1 MSARLLDA
9 MGRLPIW
16 ARRGLMIVFPL
27 LLLGVLVAGFALA
40 PTATTPHPDRAAAS
54 ERVLPPSASS
64 STARPRSPT
73 PPAQTTLTT
82 HTREGSSAAQRPPAR
97 GRVGNPELPPSP
109 RSSRGAMLEVARRF
123 SVAYM
128 PYQIGRLTGGVR
140 AAIKRTCTPAF
151 ARYLLGQP
159 PRLTAELLAH
169 PKAIETYR
177 VASVEPRRRRE
188 QSHGELRL
196 TAGQRR
202 HRRFPADAS
211 QRRGRW
217 LIAATGDVSR
227 GAAVVAVRAR
237 ADDPRCRC
245 WR

>member
-1 MSARLLDA
+1 MSARLPGA

-40 PTATTPHPDRAAAS
+40 PTATTRHPGRAAAS

-73 PPAQTTLTT
+73 AAAQTTLTPQT
-82 HTREGSSAAQRPPAR
+82 TRTREGSSAAPRPHAR
-97 GRVGNPELPPSP
+97 GRVGNPERPPSP
-109 RSSRGAMLEVARRF
+109 RSSLGAMLAVARRF

-128 PYQIGRLTGGVR
+128 PYQIGRLPRWVR

-159 PRLTAELLAH
+159 PRLTAQLLAH

-177 VASVEPRRRRE
+177 VASVNLAAGANRVTVSYVSR
-188 QSHGELRL
+188 QDSADTGAFLL
-196 TAGQRR
+196 TLVKQ
-202 HRRFPADAS
+202 
-211 QRRGRW
+211 RGRW
-217 LIAATGDVSR
+217 LIAGLET
-227 GAAVVAVRAR
+227 
-237 ADDPRCRC
+237 
-245 WR
+245 